1 MENISDK
8 TAQPPGDGDLRKVS
22 ERAILVGLQFD
33 SSKYTHAAESLDE
46 LKSLAKTAGAEVV
59 GSFIQKREAPD
70 RATLIGRGKMEEL
83 QRLVEEDEADVVI
96 FDSELTP
103 SQQRNIEEK
112 LDRKVLD
119 RTALILDIFAQ
130 HAHSL
135 EGKSQVEMAQMK
147 YLLSRL
153 SGKGVQL
160 SRLGGGIGT
169 RGPGE
174 TKLEV
179 DRRRIRQRIQTL
191 NRELARLSNVRR
203 SKRKHRTKMGIPAI
217 SIVGYT
223 NAGKS
228 SLLNAL
234 TGADALVEDQ
244 LFSTLDTT
252 VRRITMQNRVVV
264 LGDTVGFINNLPHQL
279 IEAFKSTL
287 EEVLEADLVL
297 HVIDASS
304 ETMSLK
310 TAAVDAVLEEIGAG
324 PLPQLRVFN
333 KTDLLPREELEGMRG
348 RYPDAAFVSAKRG
361 TGLEELKD
369 KLASRLLQ
377 SREISVLI
385 PYERGDLLALVQRSS
400 VVLRT
405 KAVDAGVEVEAQVP
419 PYLVHVLAP
428 FRAPKGGTEPK
439 GA

>member
-1 MENISDK
+1 MDMMQDK
-8 TAQPPGDGDLRKVS
+8 NADNFETRRDGDSGSVS
-22 ERAILVGLQFD
+22 ERAILVGVKFG
-33 SSKYTHAAESLDE
+33 SSRYAHAAESLDE

-59 GSFIQKREAPD
+59 VAFIQKRESPD

-83 QRLVEEDEADVVI
+83 QRMVAEEEADVVI
-96 FDSELTP
+96 FDSELTA
-103 SQQRNIEEK
+103 SQQRNIEEM

-135 EGKSQVEMAQMK
+135 EGKSQVEMAQMQ
-147 YLLSRL
+147 YLLPRL
-153 SGKGVQL
+153 SGKGVQM

-191 NRELARLSNVRR
+191 NRELARLAKVRL
-203 SKRKHRTKMGIPAI
+203 SKRKHRAKMGVPAI

-228 SLLNAL
+228 SLLNTL
-234 TGADALVEDQ
+234 TGAVVLVEDQ

-252 VRRITMQNRVVV
+252 VRRIILQNRVMV

-310 TAAVDAVLEEIGAG
+310 IEAVDAVLEDIGAG
-324 PLPQLRVFN
+324 HVPQLRVFN
-333 KTDLLPREELEGMRG
+333 KMDLLRREELENLRA
-348 RYPDAAFVSAKRG
+348 RYPDAVFVSAKRG

-377 SREISVLI
+377 SREISLLI
-385 PYERGDLLALVQRSS
+385 PYERGDLLSLVQRRG
-400 VVLRT
+400 VVIRSE
-405 KAVDAGVEVEAQVP
+405 AVARGVEVEAQVP
-419 PYLVHVLAP
+419 PYMVHVLAP
-428 FRAPKGGTEPK
+428 FRLGKA
-439 GA
+439 

>member
-1 MENISDK
+1 MMEQRRNRIP
-8 TAQPPGDGDLRKVS
+8 QPNGDAAAERTS

-33 SSKYTHAAESLDE
+33 SSKFTHAGESLDE
-46 LKSLAKTAGAEVV
+46 LKSLAKTAGAEVIEA
-59 GSFIQKREAPD
+59 FIQKREAPD

-83 QRLVEEDEADVVI
+83 QRMVGEQDADVII
-96 FDSELTP
+96 FDAELTP

-112 LDRKVLD
+112 LDRKVID

-130 HAHSL
+130 HAHSQ
-135 EGKSQVEMAQMK
+135 EGKLQVEMAQMQ
-147 YLLSRL
+147 YMLTRL

-191 NRELARLSNVRR
+191 NRELARLSKVRR

-234 TGADALVEDQ
+234 TGAGVLVEDQ

-252 VRRITMQNRVVV
+252 VRRIMLQNRAVVM
-264 LGDTVGFINNLPHQL
+264 GDTVGFIDHLPHQL
-279 IEAFKSTL
+279 VEAFKSTL

-304 ETMSLK
+304 ETMDLK
-310 TAAVDAVLEEIGAG
+310 IAAVDAVLEEIGAG
-324 PLPQLRVFN
+324 EVPRLRVFN
-333 KTDLLPREELEGMRG
+333 KIDLVPREELASLRA
-348 RYPDAAFVSAKRG
+348 RYPDDVFVSAKCG
-361 TGLEELKD
+361 KGLDDLKER
-369 KLASRLLQ
+369 LAARLLA
-377 SREISVLI
+377 RRVMAVLI
-385 PYERGDLLALVQRSS
+385 PYERGDLLALVQRKG
-400 VVLRT
+400 VVLSSE
-405 KAVDAGVEVEAQVP
+405 AVDRGVELQAEVP
-419 PYLVHVLAP
+419 PSLAHVLAP
-428 FRAPKGGTEPK
+428 FRIGKTAAPEDD
-439 GA
+439 